1 MKKLKVGIYGVA
13 IFMFIC
19 LLTNGFDVYAKSK
32 CSTRDEYVNNIN
44 KNCTVAKMKN
54 RYKLEITRNSAYNY
68 TIKLVGKSGSNNDDK
83 FKITSVVKGTLKDS
97 SLPSKK
103 MTKGDSVTINIDPT
117 NENGLDVVEVEAKL
131 VESST
136 FGYCFYKS
144 SCNKDW
150 KVIPNTDNEAQYVI
164 SASISFGASLESQP
178 AVSADTVNKRNQEL
192 QALISKVNNAT
203 PIPSSFDL
211 GEFETIKNKANAQG
225 NNTPFKK
232 VGRKKHANKELK
244 CNYSTKQV
252 ANNTTYYSKNEY
264 YSNVDYF
271 YKKAKV
277 DSNNGEEDTPYHLIY
292 NYYPGNTV
300 EKTFNLSD
308 LCTTTCEE
316 AVKVEYGPPVASM
329 AGLCF
334 EYSVKVTSYVKC
346 DAKVNE
352 AKIPELNPTYCTP
365 APECE
370 HNNQILRQAGPSD
383 EYDSCIKQCDGGKYS
398 RICSDKCYKK
408 VYGDS
413 GIVGMNGYFMA
424 DVQKMNSSNKC
435 TDTDGCYY
443 RSGDSIL
450 WTGSKIGRW
459 YRLSGYH
466 THYYGNE
473 SYFNDK
479 GFLRADYGGSE
490 CNDECTWVGC
500 SGKNQYLNPQ
510 QARDDAAENYKTI
523 TDALNSCSATVK
535 CSTSQSSYTI
545 KIDTKTF
552 NTSTTSNNTTKCES
566 KSSQSKEFVQ
576 FEKENSTSSEGEFN
590 GQKIVTDNDGC
601 YKKGTGKNDM
611 YMTEWSTPDSW
622 LDVKNGSI
630 QYTKPDKDTIGYVKK
645 DKNYCLP
652 LNIASVNKKWWK
664 AYVNAA
670 NGGSISADPDTWNIT
685 ASAKDF
691 GYFGWYFDIS
701 CFYAINNNSLSSSSN
716 NSSKNECNG
725 DGGDDPNTSTLIDNY
740 SFRVVDKKA
749 LFPNRA
755 AGFNWTNDATAGK
768 LGDGYETSPATVIE
782 KIANGKDTNLDYEF
796 NLSKETL
803 AKIKKYSTLK
813 SNYTDFDCY
822 DKDGQ
827 KTTTCITTSA
837 NNTIKYYTSSLV
849 SQLISNGNASRADNI
864 LGKNN
869 NY

>member
-1 MKKLKVGIYGVA
+1 MKKLKIGIYGVA

-19 LLTNGFDVYAKSK
+19 LLTNGFNVYAKSK

-54 RYKLEITRNSAYNY
+54 RYKLKITRNSAYNY

-117 NENGLDVVEVEAKL
+117 NDNGLDVVEVEAKL

-178 AVSADTVNKRNQEL
+178 AVSADTVNIRNQEL
-192 QALISKVNNAT
+192 QALISKINNAT

-211 GEFETIKNKANAQG
+211 GEFEKIKNKANTQG
-225 NNTPFKK
+225 NNTPYKK
-232 VGRKKHANKELK
+232 VNGKKQASKELK

-277 DSNNGEEDTPYHLIY
+277 DSNNGEEDTTYPINY
-292 NYYPGNTV
+292 NYYPGKTV
-300 EKTFNLSD
+300 TKTFNLSD

-398 RICSDKCYKK
+398 RKCSDKCYKK
-408 VYGDS
+408 IYGDS

-424 DVQKMNSSNKC
+424 DIQKMNSSNKC
-435 TDTDGCYY
+435 ADTDGCYY

-459 YRLSGYH
+459 YRLSGYD

-500 SGKNQYLNPQ
+500 SDKNQYLNPQ
-510 QARDDAAENYKTI
+510 QARADAQENYKTI
-523 TDALNSCSATVK
+523 KNALDSCSAAAK

-552 NTSTTSNNTTKCES
+552 NTSTTSNDTTKCES

-576 FEKENSTSSEGEFN
+576 FEKENSTSSEGKFN

-601 YKKGTGKNDM
+601 YKKGTGINDM

-622 LDVKNGSI
+622 LDVKHGSV
-630 QYTKPDKDTIGYVKK
+630 QYTKPGKNITGYVKK

-652 LNIASVNKKWWK
+652 LNIASVNKKWWN

-670 NGGSISADPDTWNIT
+670 NGGSISAAPDTWNIT
-685 ASAKDF
+685 ASAKKF

-701 CFYAINNNSLSSSSN
+701 CFYAINNNSLNASGN
-716 NSSKNECNG
+716 KSSKNECNN
-725 DGGDDPNTSTLIDNY
+725 DGGGSSNNTNTSTLIDNY
-740 SFRVVDKKA
+740 SFRVVDKSSGSS
-749 LFPNRA
+749 LFANRSSEKNEI
-755 AGFNWTNDATAGK
+755 GYNWTNNATASK
-768 LGDGYETSPATVIE
+768 LGDGYETSPTKVIE
-782 KIANGKDTNLDYEF
+782 NITSGNDKNLDYEF
-796 NLSKETL
+796 NLSKKTL
-803 AKIKKYSTLK
+803 SEIKKYTSDTKKNDYTNFESGSVESNDTLSYFVSK
-813 SNYTDFDCY
+813 
-822 DKDGQ
+822 
-827 KTTTCITTSA
+827 
-837 NNTIKYYTSSLV
+837 LV
-849 SQLISNGNASRADNI
+849 TQLNGRKNGV

-869 NY
+869 NYK